1 MNTLLAKLGVL
12 AAACALAFGAGFY
25 TEHKFTVA
33 SQVVAEKK
41 EVKTV
46 AADIPKSIAASNQIQ
61 TQANTQQA
69 AVASVKEAVNTR
81 LAQPL
86 KVTHATSQAAASEVQ
101 VQSLPAGDQPMPF
114 DLDTVRLLNAARR
127 GVAVDAASGIDAE
140 VASAPAVAGR
150 PRPNSH

>member
-1 MNTLLAKLGVL
+1 MNPLQQIGILAL
-12 AAACALAFGAGFY
+12 ACAAAFGAGFY
-25 TEHKFTVA
+25 TEHKFNVA

-41 EVKTV
+41 EVKATAV
-46 AADIPKSIAASNQIQ
+46 EIPKSIAVSNQIQ

-69 AVASVKEAVNTR
+69 AVASVKEAVDKR

-101 VQSLPAGDQPMPF
+101 NLPAGDQPMPF

-127 GVAVDAASGIDAE
+127 GVAVNAASGSDAK
-140 VASAPAVAGR
+140 VASAPAAAGR
-150 PRPNSH
+150 PRPDSH